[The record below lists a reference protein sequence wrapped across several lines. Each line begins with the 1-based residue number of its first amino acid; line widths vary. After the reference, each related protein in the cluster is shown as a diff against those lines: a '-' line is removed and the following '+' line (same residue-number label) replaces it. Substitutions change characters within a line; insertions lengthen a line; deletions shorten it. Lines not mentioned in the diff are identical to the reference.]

1 MLRVY
6 LGACVPRTLLQ
17 KVNCSARGVSLT
29 MADDFN
35 VQAQADFQRAR
46 FKAFMNRVWGALS
59 GRPLTLLSYDE
70 IKEKLHVG
78 GPIYRGVK
86 TVRVDQIAGSLNRY
100 HEFDRVFLPMS
111 DQLAA
116 RWTSVNRAFYQEI
129 SLPPVVLYKVG
140 EVYFVVDGHHR
151 VSVAREQ
158 GQIYIEAEVR
168 ECATRVNI
176 TPNIQPEDL
185 EILENKV
192 NFLERTSLD
201 ELIPDANIK
210 LTIPDG
216 FDRMLEHI
224 AVHRYFM
231 GLDLK
236 RDISEEEAIKHWY
249 DTVYL
254 PIVKVI
260 RDTDILKEFPDKTEG
275 DLYLWVLDH
284 QHYLEQEEG
293 KPLQPPEEAARSF
306 LVADVKKKRKTRSD
320 KGKKRK

>member
-1 MLRVY
+1 M
-6 LGACVPRTLLQ
+6 
-17 KVNCSARGVSLT
+17 S
-29 MADDFN
+29 DEFN
-35 VQAQADFQRAR
+35 NQAQADFQRAR

-59 GRPLTLLSYDE
+59 GRPATLLSYDE

-78 GPIYRGVK
+78 GPIYRGVR

-140 EVYFVVDGHHR
+140 QVYFVVDGHHR

-176 TPNIQPEDL
+176 TPNIRPEDL

-231 GLDLK
+231 GIDLK
-236 RDISEEEAIKHWY
+236 RDIPEEETIQHWY

-260 RDTDILKEFPDKTEG
+260 RDTDILKAFPDKTEG

-306 LVADVKKKRKTRSD
+306 LVTDVKKKRKPRSD

>member
-1 MLRVY
+1 MSD
-6 LGACVPRTLLQ
+6 Q
-17 KVNCSARGVSLT
+17 INEQAR
-29 MADDFN
+29 
-35 VQAQADFQRAR
+35 ADFQRAR

-59 GRPLTLLSYDE
+59 GQPSTLLSYDE

-100 HEFDRVFLPMS
+100 HEFDRVFLPIS

-116 RWTSVNRAFYQEI
+116 RWQSVNRAFYQEI

-140 EVYFVVDGHHR
+140 QVYFVVDGHHR

-176 TPNIQPEDL
+176 TPNIRPEDL

-201 ELIPDANIK
+201 DLIPDANIK

-236 RDISEEEAIKHWY
+236 RDIPEQEAITHWY

-260 RDTDILKEFPDKTEG
+260 RDTEILKDFPGKTEG

-293 KPLQPPEEAARSF
+293 IPLQPPEEAARNF
-306 LVADVKKKRKTRSD
+306 FVDDVKKKTRKARSD

>member
-1 MLRVY
+1 M
-6 LGACVPRTLLQ
+6 
-17 KVNCSARGVSLT
+17 S
-29 MADDFN
+29 DEFN
-35 VQAQADFQRAR
+35 NQAQADFQRAR

-59 GRPLTLLSYDE
+59 GRPATLLSYDE

-78 GPIYRGVK
+78 GPIYRGVR

-140 EVYFVVDGHHR
+140 QVYFVVDGHHR

-168 ECATRVNI
+168 ECATRVNL
-176 TPNIQPEDL
+176 TPDIRLEDL
-185 EILENKV
+185 EILGDKV
-192 NFLERTSLD
+192 KFLERTSLD
-201 ELIPDANIK
+201 RLRPDANIK
-210 LTIPDG
+210 VTIPDG

-231 GLDLK
+231 GLDWK
-236 RDISEEEAIKHWY
+236 RDISEEEAVTHWY
-249 DTVYL
+249 DNVYIS
-254 PIVKVI
+254 IVGVI
-260 RDTDILKEFPDKTEG
+260 RDTEILKEFPDKTEG

-293 KPLQPPEEAARSF
+293 MPLQPPETAAQTF
-306 LVADVKKKRKTRSD
+306 VEEGIKKPARKTRSD
-320 KGKKRK
+320 KGKKRKNK